1 MGGVRSGFS
10 WNLDSSM
17 MVLGPAEPVEHN
29 DRISLSAGAL
39 HKSKDVY
46 PACGGSL
53 DWKVHLQ
60 SCSHAC
66 LPASPPTPSRARAP
80 TTSKPP
86 RNSAGLG
93 RFTEIT
99 GWALLFFSSSSSFP
113 LFCSSSCCDGPCFH
127 GRCDTRHVEGGH
139 HEQICQLCDLL
150 FLQQRCQVCVKST

>member
-1 MGGVRSGFS
+1 MEPWASLLITVGLDQMAFKVPSNSNDSMIRIFVDFSGRVRSGFS

-99 GWALLFFSSSSSFP
+99 GWALLFFFFFFFFP
-113 LFCSSSCCDGPCFH
+113 S
-127 GRCDTRHVEGGH
+127 
-139 HEQICQLCDLL
+139 LL
-150 FLQQRCQVCVKST
+150 FLQLL

>member
-1 MGGVRSGFS
+1 MELWASLLITVGLDQMAFKVPSNSNDSVIRIFVDFSGRVRSGFS

-17 MVLGPAEPVEHN
+17 MVLGPAKPVEHN

-99 GWALLFFSSSSSFP
+99 GWALLFFFFFFFP
-113 LFCSSSCCDGPCFH
+113 S
-127 GRCDTRHVEGGH
+127 
-139 HEQICQLCDLL
+139 LL
-150 FLQQRCQVCVKST
+150 FLQLL